1 MLNGHFLIAAIID
14 LQDISTGLC
23 HAQIDKVGIP
33 IKNSRFDELPA
44 EVVHF
49 QLEGP
54 FPVVGKAQPDLT
66 ITGVRV
72 NKQGQ
77 TQQS

>member
-1 MLNGHFLIAAIID
+1 MLNGHFLITAIID
-14 LQDISTGLC
+14 LQDVGTGLC

-49 QLEGP
+49 QIEGL
-54 FPVVGKAQPDLT
+54 FPVVGEAQPGLT